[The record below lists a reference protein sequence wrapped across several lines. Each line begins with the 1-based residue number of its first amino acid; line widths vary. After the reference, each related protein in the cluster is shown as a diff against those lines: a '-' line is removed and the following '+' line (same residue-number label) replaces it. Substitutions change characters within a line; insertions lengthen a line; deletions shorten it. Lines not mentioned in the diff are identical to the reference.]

1 MFASSTEFP
10 IESKTTMADH
20 DPFDIIYEEGDEELS
35 ESTSLPDYTINL
47 PDPIVIRGAG
57 NVTM

>member
-1 MFASSTEFP
+1 
-10 IESKTTMADH
+10 MADH